1 MDFSYN
7 ECEYIHCWGAIYSKF
22 LILTMVAMETI
33 FRDKGFNGYIFHGV
47 FNDHVADTDLPIGAL
62 RL

>member
-1 MDFSYN
+1 
-7 ECEYIHCWGAIYSKF
+7 
-22 LILTMVAMETI
+22 MVAMETI